1 MEVSPELKKSHPT
14 QFGLLNCDQKQLIL
28 TVNFVRSLSEELNYY
43 IYT

>member
-1 MEVSPELKKSHPT
+1 MEVSPELKESHPT